1 MGALTIYHSR
11 LFKIT
16 GKCRSVLI
24 LIDIVQGTIA
34 FFSYIFMFL
43 YIYFFQVRKRKYTY
57 IDFTFLFRCTVV
69 RPRYHP
75 GTDFVY
81 NMTAAR
87 PRGMTLIINNA
98 SFAHHPEH
106 GKQLPRHRSE
116 VDVSRVKTLFDALD
130 FSVRAKQNLSKQQLL
145 MELDDVVCQDHSAYD
160 CFVLWLMSHGRS
172 DEVFCS
178 DGETI
183 PIQILNDMFSE
194 CKTLSGKPKLFFIQ
208 ACRGIGEDVGV
219 KVSPDY
225 DISSPNQAN
234 RSYESTKVDPVIQL
248 RIPTHSDFLYA
259 FSTVD
264 EYVSYRNENEG
275 SHYVRC
281 FVEAFREHGA
291 HDHLLDI
298 LTIVN
303 HEVSKIDTQ
312 RPTSSNKTKICKQM
326 PEVRHTLRKKVR
338 F

>member
-1 MGALTIYHSR
+1 
-11 LFKIT
+11 
-16 GKCRSVLI
+16 
-24 LIDIVQGTIA
+24 
-34 FFSYIFMFL
+34 
-43 YIYFFQVRKRKYTY
+43 
-57 IDFTFLFRCTVV
+57 
-69 RPRYHP
+69 
-75 GTDFVY
+75 
-81 NMTAAR
+81 MTAAR

-98 SFAHHPEH
+98 SFAHHPQH

-172 DEVFCS
+172 RGEVFCS
-178 DGETI
+178 DGHTI
-183 PIQILNDMFSE
+183 PIQFLNDMFSNCE
-194 CKTLSGKPKLFFIQ
+194 TLSGKPKLFFIQ
-208 ACRGIGEDVGV
+208 VCRGIGEDVGGEFC
-219 KVSPDY
+219 PDY
-225 DISSPNQAN
+225 DISSLYPATT
-234 RSYESTKVDPVIQL
+234 R
-248 RIPTHSDFLYA
+248 SDFLYA

-281 FVEAFREHGA
+281 FVEAFRKHVA
-291 HDHLLDI
+291 HDHILDI
-298 LTIVN
+298 LTVVN
-303 HEVSKIDTQ
+303 HEVSKIDTE
-312 RPTSSNKTKICKQM
+312 RPSSKNRNRTKICKQM

>member
-1 MGALTIYHSR
+1 
-11 LFKIT
+11 
-16 GKCRSVLI
+16 
-24 LIDIVQGTIA
+24 
-34 FFSYIFMFL
+34 
-43 YIYFFQVRKRKYTY
+43 
-57 IDFTFLFRCTVV
+57 
-69 RPRYHP
+69 
-75 GTDFVY
+75 
-81 NMTAAR
+81 MTAAR

-208 ACRGIGEDVGV
+208 ACRGIGEDVGG

-225 DISSPNQAN
+225 DISSRYQATT
-234 RSYESTKVDPVIQL
+234 S
-248 RIPTHSDFLYA
+248 SDFLYA

-281 FVEAFREHGA
+281 LVEAFRKHVA
-291 HDHLLDI
+291 HDHILDI
-298 LTIVN
+298 LTVVN
-303 HEVSKIDTQ
+303 HEVSKIDTE
-312 RPTSSNKTKICKQM
+312 RPSSKNRNRTKICKQM

>member
-1 MGALTIYHSR
+1 
-11 LFKIT
+11 
-16 GKCRSVLI
+16 
-24 LIDIVQGTIA
+24 
-34 FFSYIFMFL
+34 
-43 YIYFFQVRKRKYTY
+43 
-57 IDFTFLFRCTVV
+57 
-69 RPRYHP
+69 
-75 GTDFVY
+75 
-81 NMTAAR
+81 MTAAR

-172 DEVFCS
+172 GEVFCS

-208 ACRGIGEDVGV
+208 ACRGIGEDVGG

-225 DISSPNQAN
+225 DISSRYQATT
-234 RSYESTKVDPVIQL
+234 S
-248 RIPTHSDFLYA
+248 SDFLYA

-281 FVEAFREHGA
+281 LVEAFRKHVA
-291 HDHLLDI
+291 HDHILDI
-298 LTIVN
+298 LTVVN

-312 RPTSSNKTKICKQM
+312 RPSSKNRNRTKICKQM

>member
-1 MGALTIYHSR
+1 
-11 LFKIT
+11 
-16 GKCRSVLI
+16 
-24 LIDIVQGTIA
+24 
-34 FFSYIFMFL
+34 
-43 YIYFFQVRKRKYTY
+43 
-57 IDFTFLFRCTVV
+57 
-69 RPRYHP
+69 
-75 GTDFVY
+75 
-81 NMTAAR
+81 MTAAR

-98 SFAHHPEH
+98 SFAHHPQH

-172 DEVFCS
+172 RGEVFCS
-178 DGETI
+178 DGDTI
-183 PIQILNDMFSE
+183 PIQFLNDMFSNCE
-194 CKTLSGKPKLFFIQ
+194 TLSGKPKLFFIQ
-208 ACRGIGEDVGV
+208 VCRGIGEDVGGEFC
-219 KVSPDY
+219 PDY
-225 DISSPNQAN
+225 DISSLYPATT
-234 RSYESTKVDPVIQL
+234 R
-248 RIPTHSDFLYA
+248 SDFLYA

-281 FVEAFREHGA
+281 FVEAFRKHVA
-291 HDHLLDI
+291 HDHILDI
-298 LTIVN
+298 LTVVN
-303 HEVSKIDTQ
+303 HEVSKIDTE
-312 RPTSSNKTKICKQM
+312 RPSSKNRNRTKICKQM